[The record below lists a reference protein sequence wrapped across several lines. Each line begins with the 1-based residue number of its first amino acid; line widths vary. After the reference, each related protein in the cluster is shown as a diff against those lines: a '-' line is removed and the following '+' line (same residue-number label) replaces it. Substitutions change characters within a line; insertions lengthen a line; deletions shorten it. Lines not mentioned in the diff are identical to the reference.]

1 MVIEVKDIKIL
12 LSQLSEMVISR
23 EQAQKQ
29 AIEIRETYDKGILE
43 FHPKEYEDKI
53 WDTVQFIELFAEKT
67 EENTYLYSENDL
79 NIYIKE
85 NGWDVDE

>member
-1 MVIEVKDIKIL
+1 MVIEVKDIQKL
-12 LSQLSEMVISR
+12 LSQLSKMVFSR
-23 EQAQKQ
+23 EQAQEQ

-53 WDTVQFIELFAEKT
+53 WDAVQFIELFAEKI
-67 EENTYLYSENDL
+67 EENTYLYSEKDL
-79 NIYIKE
+79 NNYIKE